1 MSSQSPPSIHY
12 EVYTQD
18 GGSRWNLHARY
29 ERNQREAAL
38 ADAKQVEKTLQIPAK
53 VVRETYYPATNQ
65 SEESVIYGGDGGL
78 KAKAAARAA
87 AVPSYRGR
95 GGGPAGGGGATAAA
109 GASARGA
116 AGAQGKNAA
125 ASAVSTPVRSTA
137 KVALVVAASLTVAAI
152 ATKLAGAILDPVQDV
167 ADATQSLI
175 MFATFLI
182 TFAAVAIPLSSTM
195 LNFKLLG
202 GSKSGGR
209 KPARMP
215 PMPQAKPAASAPP
228 PGEIKGIGD
237 DEPDWGELKDDE
249 ETIPDLED
257 EAESDE
263 DPLSEIEEIPAV
275 AEEEAGAESGQGE
288 SPAKQASAVFVK
300 FVNALTTAV
309 RRRRPTLDAYN
320 MFGVDLVMAGAIDV
334 LGQQTNLSPE
344 DRRALLKSSIE
355 AMGVKAAT
363 AQAFANKY
371 EEYLGEPRYLPM
383 ILAGRSTM
391 EAFVHGQDTLQD
403 TIGPVFEQWNKPQNQ
418 AAASSSRIMTVMFT
432 DMVGSTD
439 LTQAQGDKAAQNIVR
454 RHNTIV
460 RNALAQYQ
468 GKEIKHTG
476 DGIMASFTSSASGVE
491 AAVVI
496 QQHIAKHNA
505 QHPDQ
510 PLHIRIG
517 INAGEPIEEEEDLF
531 GSTVQL
537 AARVCARCD
546 TDGILITNVVKELAS
561 GRSLRFTSIGGQ
573 DLKGFKEQIV
583 LFRVDWQ

>member
-18 GGSRWNLHARY
+18 GGTRWNLHARY

-53 VVRETYYPATNQ
+53 VIRETYYPATNQ

-78 KAKAAARAA
+78 KAKVAARANA
-87 AVPSYRGR
+87 MPSYRGR
-95 GGGPAGGGGATAAA
+95 GGGGAASA
-109 GASARGA
+109 GAAPGAARGA
-116 AGAQGKNAA
+116 SGASSKNT
-125 ASAVSTPVRSTA
+125 ASEISTPVRSTA

-152 ATKLAGAILDPVQDV
+152 ATKLAGAMLDPVSADV

-175 MFATFLI
+175 LFATFLI

-195 LNFKLLG
+195 LNFKMFGG
-202 GSKSGGR
+202 GSRGKR

-215 PMPQAKPAASAPP
+215 PMPQAKPAGAAPAAEAAAALE
-228 PGEIKGIGD
+228 G
-237 DEPDWGELKDDE
+237 EPDWGELKDDE

-257 EAESDE
+257 EIEE
-263 DPLSEIEEIPAV
+263 PVDPLDEIEEIPAV
-275 AEEEAGAESGQGE
+275 AEAKAEEETEDDKQEPPARQAGAI
-288 SPAKQASAVFVK
+288 FVK

-309 RRRRPTLDAYN
+309 RRKRPTLDAYN

-334 LGQQTNLSPE
+334 LGQQTNLPPE
-344 DRRALLKSSIE
+344 ERRALLKSSIE
-355 AMGVKAAT
+355 AMGVKSAT

-391 EAFVHGQDTLQD
+391 DAFMHGQDLLGD
-403 TIGPVFEQWNKPQNQ
+403 TIGPVFEQWNKPQGQ

-460 RNALAQYQ
+460 RNALAEFQ

-496 QQHIAKHNA
+496 QRAIAKHNA

-510 PLHIRIG
+510 VLHIRVG

-546 TDGILITNVVKELAS
+546 TDQILCTNVVKELAS
-561 GRSLRFTSIGGQ
+561 GRGLKFSSIGGQ
-573 DLKGFKEQIV
+573 DLKGFKEQVV
-583 LFRVDWQ
+583 LYRVDWRE

>member
-1 MSSQSPPSIHY
+1 
-12 EVYTQD
+12 
-18 GGSRWNLHARY
+18 
-29 ERNQREAAL
+29 
-38 ADAKQVEKTLQIPAK
+38 
-53 VVRETYYPATNQ
+53 
-65 SEESVIYGGDGGL
+65 
-78 KAKAAARAA
+78 
-87 AVPSYRGR
+87 
-95 GGGPAGGGGATAAA
+95 
-109 GASARGA
+109 
-116 AGAQGKNAA
+116 
-125 ASAVSTPVRSTA
+125 
-137 KVALVVAASLTVAAI
+137 
-152 ATKLAGAILDPVQDV
+152 
-167 ADATQSLI
+167 
-175 MFATFLI
+175 
-182 TFAAVAIPLSSTM
+182 
-195 LNFKLLG
+195 
-202 GSKSGGR
+202 
-209 KPARMP
+209 
-215 PMPQAKPAASAPP
+215 
-228 PGEIKGIGD
+228 
-237 DEPDWGELKDDE
+237 
-249 ETIPDLED
+249 
-257 EAESDE
+257 
-263 DPLSEIEEIPAV
+263 
-275 AEEEAGAESGQGE
+275 
-288 SPAKQASAVFVK
+288 
-300 FVNALTTAV
+300 
-309 RRRRPTLDAYN
+309 
-320 MFGVDLVMAGAIDV
+320 
-334 LGQQTNLSPE
+334 LSPE

-383 ILAGRSTM
+383 ILAGRSSM
-391 EAFVHGQDTLQD
+391 EAFIQGQDTLQD
-403 TIGPVFEQWNKPQNQ
+403 TIGPVFEQWNKPQAQ

-496 QQHIAKHNA
+496 QQAIAKHNA

-510 PLHIRIG
+510 PLHIRVG

-546 TDGILITNVVKELAS
+546 TDQILCTNVVKELAS